1 MKELIEKKNDLITRA
16 ESIVNTAKSEKRELT
31 EAEATELTE
40 LRGSVKKITRDLTL
54 MNDVEEMGREKV
66 KEEKKKEGEAEMK
79 KTEAMEERAI
89 EIRERQAFENYIR
102 GFTVHE
108 RAGELD
114 KDVFDPSLNPM
125 TGNAGAAGKL
135 IPTTIVNYIIRKV
148 YDICPILERSQKFN
162 VKGNLSVPKYPA
174 DTVNRIEVNYQ
185 QEFTQLASSS
195 GAFNTVT
202 LGGFL
207 AGCLTKVSR
216 SLVNNVQFDIVGFVV
231 NEMAYSISRWI
242 EGQLLN
248 GFTPTET
255 LTAGVTGLSDL
266 TNGLTTEIPTAI
278 SADEVVKLHDKIK
291 DQFQRNAIWIMSPA
305 TRTALRLLRSDTG
318 YYLLNDD
325 ISTPFGTS
333 LLGKPV
339 YVSDNMPDIAAGK
352 TAIYYGDMSGLATK
366 FNENINI
373 EVLRERYADEHAYG
387 VVGWF
392 EFDAK
397 VIDEQQIAKLTMASG
412 S

>member
-16 ESIVNTAKSEKRELT
+16 ESIVDTAKSEKRELT

-40 LRGSVKKITRDLTL
+40 LRDNVKKITRDLGL
-54 MNDVEEMGREKV
+54 MNDVEEIGREKV

-79 KTEAMEERAI
+79 KVESNNERSI
-89 EIRERQAFENYIR
+89 EIRERNEFENYIR

-108 RAGELD
+108 RDGNSPTPVNLGKDSYDPTHPAG
-114 KDVFDPSLNPM
+114 
-125 TGNAGAAGKL
+125 GAGGKL
-135 IPTTIVNYIIRKV
+135 IPTTIVQYIIRKV

-162 VKGNLSVPKYPA
+162 VRGKLDIPKYPA
-174 DTVNRIEVNYQ
+174 DSTNITVAYHE
-185 QEFTQLASSS
+185 EFSPLVSSS
-195 GAFNTVT
+195 GSFNTVT
-202 LGGFL
+202 LDGFL

-216 SLVNNVQFDIVGFVV
+216 SLINNLQFDIVGFVV
-231 NEMAYSISRWI
+231 NEMAYAITRWI
-242 EGQLLN
+242 EGELLN
-248 GFTPTET
+248 GTSDKI
-255 LTAGVTGLSDL
+255 TGLSDL
-266 TNGLTTEIPTAI
+266 TNGITAAAPTAI
-278 SADEVVKLHDKIK
+278 TADEVVKLHDKIK

-305 TRTALRLLRSDTG
+305 TRTALRLLRSETG

-339 YVSDNMPDIAAGK
+339 YVSDNMPEIAAGN
-352 TAIYYGDMSGLATK
+352 TAIYYGDMMGLATK
-366 FNENINI
+366 FNENMNI

-387 VVGWF
+387 VIGWL

-397 VIDEQQIAKLTMASG
+397 VIDEQQIAKLTMASA
-412 S
+412 